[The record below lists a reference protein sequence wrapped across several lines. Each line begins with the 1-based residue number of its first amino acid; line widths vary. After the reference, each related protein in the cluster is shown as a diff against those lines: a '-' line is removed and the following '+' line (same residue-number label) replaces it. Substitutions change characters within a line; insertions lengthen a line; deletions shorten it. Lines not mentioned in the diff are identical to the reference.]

1 MKFSKFLKNEEPD
14 FKGRFIQ
21 DIWNFTDDQIEHNH
35 DFIQLIFPLNK
46 PSQAV
51 TNDLFLKSKEEINTL
66 RKDNIIRQ
74 NILKSK
80 DWFTTFLKNNNQ
92 WKSYSDHNQ
101 LRITRIIECLRLL
114 VSDQKADQFYQD
126 IIKMLGRK
134 NKVNTKTLKFWK
146 EA

>member
-14 FKGRFIQ
+14 FKGRVLQ

-51 TNDLFLKSKEEINTL
+51 TNDLFLKSKEEINIL
-66 RKDNIIRQ
+66 KEDDIIKQ

-114 VSDQKADQFYQD
+114 VSDQKANQFYQD
-126 IIKMLGRK
+126 IIKMLGSK
-134 NKVNTKTLKFWK
+134 NKVNNKTLKFWK
-146 EA
+146 NA

>member
-14 FKGRFIQ
+14 FKGRFLQ

>member
-14 FKGRFIQ
+14 FKGRFLQ

-51 TNDLFLKSKEEINTL
+51 TNDLFLKSQEEINTL
-66 RKDNIIRQ
+66 REDAIIKQ
-74 NILKSK
+74 NILISK
-80 DWFTTFLKNNNQ
+80 DWFTTFLKNNNK

-114 VSDQKADQFYQD
+114 VSDQKANQFYQD
-126 IIKMLGRK
+126 IIKMLGSK
-134 NKVNTKTLKFWK
+134 NKVNNKTLKFWK
-146 EA
+146 NA

>member
-114 VSDQKADQFYQD
+114 VSDQKANQFYQD
-126 IIKMLGRK
+126 IIKMLGSK